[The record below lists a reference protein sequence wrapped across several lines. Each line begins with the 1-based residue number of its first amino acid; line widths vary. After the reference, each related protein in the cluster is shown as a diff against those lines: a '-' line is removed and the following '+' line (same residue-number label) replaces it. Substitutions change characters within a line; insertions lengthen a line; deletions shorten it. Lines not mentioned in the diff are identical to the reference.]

1 VPIKKISKQIV
12 RQAAN
17 VIEDY
22 GMDYSDD
29 ESLDALGVWFDRQY
43 KQLVIEDEH
52 SRQQQR
58 FDLTDYILD
67 EVEAY
72 VKTQAL
78 KKYGNRINSI
88 SASNKSRRKR
98 GLTFDDIVVKVET
111 ESGLRE
117 LVHAIVSA
125 LQLRAGKPDSD
136 SLFDRAAAL
145 SRTMNAGVL
154 HIAFEGFT
162 TIEEAQQLI
171 LQEADTYANPD
182 AEPQETQAAETDTS
196 TIFTFTR
203 SALL

>member
-1 VPIKKISKQIV
+1 
-12 RQAAN
+12 
-17 VIEDY
+17 
-22 GMDYSDD
+22 
-29 ESLDALGVWFDRQY
+29 
-43 KQLVIEDEH
+43 
-52 SRQQQR
+52 
-58 FDLTDYILD
+58 
-67 EVEAY
+67 
-72 VKTQAL
+72 
-78 KKYGNRINSI
+78 
-88 SASNKSRRKR
+88 
-98 GLTFDDIVVKVET
+98 LTFDDIVVKVET

-145 SRTMNAGVL
+145 ARTMNAGVL

-196 TIFTFTR
+196 TIFNFKR
-203 SALL
+203 YSSE